1 DRGDT
6 GLYALSLK
14 FARPTPLPPSNRAV
28 LFIWLATITTSAL
41 ADGARLIP
49 LERHAELGTFYVRV
63 AVADLNLG
71 AYLVDTGASYM
82 TLTPENLTV
91 LQDAGG
97 VSYLRDL
104 EGMTADGRSMRVPL
118 YHLTE
123 IRVDEGCI
131 IRDVEA
137 AVLPGSSRGLLG
149 LSVLAK
155 AAPFV
160 FSTNPPSLS
169 LSKCA

>member
-1 DRGDT
+1 MVHAEGST
-6 GLYALSLK
+6 LM
-14 FARPTPLPPSNRAV
+14 
-28 LFIWLATITTSAL
+28 
-41 ADGARLIP
+41 P
-49 LERHAELGTFYVRV
+49 LERHAELGTFYVKV
-63 AVADLNLG
+63 AVADLSLG

-82 TLTPENLTV
+82 TLTPESLIA
-91 LQDAGG
+91 LQGTRGG
-97 VSYLRDL
+97 ISYLRDL
-104 EGMTADGRSMRVPL
+104 EGLTADGRSMRVPL

-123 IRVDEGCI
+123 ITVNEGCV

-169 LSKCA
+169 LSNCGSLTPRLPPTP

>member
-1 DRGDT
+1 M
-6 GLYALSLK
+6 
-14 FARPTPLPPSNRAV
+14 FAHAEGST
-28 LFIWLATITTSAL
+28 
-41 ADGARLIP
+41 LIP
-49 LERHAELGTFYVRV
+49 LERHAELGTFYVKV
-63 AVADLNLG
+63 AVADTSLG

-82 TLTPENLTV
+82 TLTPESLTA
-91 LQDAGG
+91 LQSNGG
-97 VSYLRDL
+97 ADDISYLRDL
-104 EGMTADGRSMRVPL
+104 EGLTADGRSMRVPL

-123 IRVDEGCI
+123 ITVNEGCV

-160 FSTNPPSLS
+160 FSTNPPSIS
-169 LSKCA
+169 LSNCAELAPPPVPATN